1 VATGESVNPPDVG
14 EDGRTPFDDIANSS
28 FGEEFGI
35 EEAVLRP
42 DDSDSAVE
50 KGADPGGS
58 DFFTGL
64 LPSFVG
70 IKFKVNPGRGISVKE
85 IGVDMTGMATVVV
98 G

>member
-14 EDGRTPFDDIANSS
+14 EDGGTPFDDIANSS

-42 DDSDSAVE
+42 DDPDSAVE
-50 KGADPGGS
+50 KGADPGES

-70 IKFKVNPGRGISVKE
+70 IKFKVDTGRGISVKE
-85 IGVDMTGMATVVV
+85 IGVDMTGMAIVEV